1 MAFLISDRNIDG
13 SEKSFPPFQV
23 CGNDAV
29 TERSLPPILEPG
41 IYILLPRV
49 QGVSF
54 KHLE

>member
-1 MAFLISDRNIDG
+1 MAFFISDRNIDG
-13 SEKSFPPFQV
+13 NEKLFPPFQV

-29 TERSLPPILEPG
+29 TERSLRPISEPG

-49 QGVSF
+49 LGVSF